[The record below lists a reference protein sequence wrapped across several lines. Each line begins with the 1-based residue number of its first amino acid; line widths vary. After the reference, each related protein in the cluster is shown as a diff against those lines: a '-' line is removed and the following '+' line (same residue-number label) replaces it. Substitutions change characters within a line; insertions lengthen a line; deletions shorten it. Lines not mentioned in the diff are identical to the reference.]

1 MHRSDP
7 PNAPSAEAM
16 DAVVDT
22 AMTEAVVADLPAS
35 REHPPAPPSSRHQAS
50 GQWRRGL
57 MLALATAGFW
67 ATLPMALKFSLNQ
80 LDAFTLTWFRF
91 LVATVLLGGW
101 LLLRGELGVLKGLPR
116 SAWQL
121 LALAALMLTG
131 NFVFY
136 LLGVQ
141 YTTPGNAQLII
152 QLAPLCMAVGGIVIF
167 RERFAAWQWLGL
179 ALIMTGLAVF
189 FRDQLLQAA
198 HGGSHYLLGTAFI
211 VLAALVWAVYALA
224 QKQLLS
230 RLRSN
235 VVLVFIY
242 AVATG
247 LLLPFTHPMA
257 LLKLDGV
264 HWLVLGYCAL
274 NTLGAYGAFAEAL
287 AHWEAS
293 RVSAVL
299 ALTPLLC
306 IGAIAL
312 VHMLWPSAIAIENI
326 GTIGWVGAVLAVLGS
341 MTVSL
346 AGRRCT

>member
-1 MHRSDP
+1 
-7 PNAPSAEAM
+7 
-16 DAVVDT
+16 
-22 AMTEAVVADLPAS
+22 
-35 REHPPAPPSSRHQAS
+35 
-50 GQWRRGL
+50 
-57 MLALATAGFW
+57 MLAAATAAFW
-67 ATLPMALKFSLNQ
+67 ATLPMALKFSLDQ
-80 LDAFTLTWFRF
+80 VDAFTLTWFRF
-91 LVATVLLGGW
+91 LVASVLLGGW
-101 LLLRGELGVLKGLPR
+101 LLLRGELHALKGLPR

-121 LALAALMLTG
+121 LVLAALMLTG

-152 QLAPLCMAVGGIVIF
+152 QLAPLCMAIGGIVIF
-167 RERFAAWQWLGL
+167 RERFAVWQWLGL
-179 ALIMTGLAVF
+179 ALIVTGLAVF
-189 FRDQLLQAA
+189 FQDQLLQAA
-198 HGGSHYLLGTAFI
+198 QGGNRYLIGTAFI

-242 AVATG
+242 AVATV
-247 LLLPFTHPMA
+247 LLLPFAHPMA
-257 LLKLDGV
+257 LLSLDHV
-264 HWLVLGYCAL
+264 HWIVLGYCAL

-287 AHWEAS
+287 VHWEAS

-299 ALTPLLC
+299 AITPLLC

-312 VHMLWPSAIAIENI
+312 VHLLWPDAIAVEHI
-326 GTIGWVGAVLAVLGS
+326 GTIGWIGAVLAVVGS

-346 AGRRCT
+346 AGRKRRA